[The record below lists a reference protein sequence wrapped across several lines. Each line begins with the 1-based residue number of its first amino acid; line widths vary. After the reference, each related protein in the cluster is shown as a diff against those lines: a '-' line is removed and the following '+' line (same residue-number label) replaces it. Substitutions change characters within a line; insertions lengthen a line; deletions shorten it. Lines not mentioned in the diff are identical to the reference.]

1 LLKLSAHLGARFV
14 KAERGGET
22 IINEMKNCKRIKMMI
37 AVVVFSIISAVYVP
51 SLTAQTSGP
60 RATKVRIAMRD
71 IYGELL
77 VTIAGTEKKI
87 TDQAQQA
94 WIING
99 GRHVVYSSSEGAGGY
114 ENEGQSLHL
123 YDVATGSHKQV
134 MSEYFM
140 VDAVKEV
147 VTSNKKRA
155 LLVTLEDGGL
165 GASYV
170 AVVDPWRGEV
180 FFRRWA
186 RILSNKGDILV
197 LGFYRESDWGDEV
210 EGKKIRPYKRERH
223 NLKSL
228 LRRPV
233 IVNKKEDPMD

>member
-1 LLKLSAHLGARFV
+1 
-14 KAERGGET
+14 
-22 IINEMKNCKRIKMMI
+22 MKNCKRIEMTI
-37 AVVVFSIISAVYVP
+37 AIVVLLIVSAVNMP
-51 SLTAQTSGP
+51 ARKTQTVEP

-71 IYGELL
+71 IYGTLF
-77 VTIAGTEKKI
+77 VTIAGTEKKV

-99 GRHVVYSSSEGAGGY
+99 GRHVVYSSSEGAGGF

-123 YDVATGSHKQV
+123 YEVDKGNHKRI

-140 VDAVKEV
+140 VETVTEV
-147 VTSNKKRA
+147 ITSNKKRA
-155 LLVTLEDGGL
+155 LLVTMEDGGL

-186 RILSNKGDILV
+186 RILANKGDTIV
-197 LGFYRESDWGDEV
+197 LGFYRERDWEELEAGRRV
-210 EGKKIRPYKRERH
+210 RPYKRERH
-223 NLKSL
+223 NLSSL
-228 LRRPV
+228 LLRPV
-233 IVNKKEDPMD
+233 IVNEKDN